1 MEFLALL
8 SAHAYSL
15 PYYIIWLAGIV
26 YAVVN
31 RRRHPRTSWFAALA
45 LGILLVEGLISALG
59 STYIQY
65 HAFASDLRPVEYG
78 IQLAMLSVCTLP
90 LSILGW
96 ILLLVAMFRRE
107 NVLEREAII
116 NHAD

>member
-8 SAHAYSL
+8 SVHAYSI
-15 PYYIIWLAGIV
+15 PFYIIWLVGIV

-31 RRRHPRTSWFAALA
+31 RHRHPRTSLFATRA

-65 HAFASDLRPVEYG
+65 HAFASDMRPVEYG
-78 IQLAMLSVCTLP
+78 TRLAMLSVCTIP

-96 ILLLVAMFRRE
+96 ILLLVAIFRRE
-107 NVLEREAII
+107 NVLEREAVI